1 MFRRLITYLY
11 LAFSVTLYAQEPT
24 RTVLKALPVEAE
36 EIPLGKDPVSSPEAR
51 AVTPP
56 PTPAAAK
63 PIEGSKTPQTP
74 PAADGKPTG
83 DDAFRLQIFLDEA
96 MFGPGMIDGKPG
108 LFTVLAV
115 KSWNEVNGHPE
126 DDWSAVMAAARKA
139 VPSPYAMA
147 VVPDFCKDWV
157 DETLPTAVTGQS
169 KRKRMSYRSVTEFMA
184 ERYHTS
190 EDCLVAFNKGKNT
203 GSLTARDTV
212 IVPNVQPFAIEAL
225 TGKRYEADPKLSTRH
240 VVVDTKMNQARVF
253 EAAPAALIVSEPG
266 ADGAIKIS
274 RPNRG
279 LVATFP
285 ITPGQPKFI
294 KYGIWELKSCLEL
307 PTWRYDKSLLETGK
321 RSNESLDIPPGP
333 NSPVGILWA
342 GLSKPGIGMH
352 GTGTP
357 DTIGR
362 ARSHGCI
369 RLANWDAIR
378 LPNVIRPG
386 ASVEIR

>member
-1 MFRRLITYLY
+1 MSTRV
-11 LAFSVTLYAQEPT
+11 LAFLMFVAPMGIFAQEPPP
-24 RTVLKALPVEAE
+24 RPVLKALPVEE
-36 EIPLGKDPVSSPEAR
+36 EIPLDQDPTASP
-51 AVTPP
+51 VTPP
-56 PTPAAAK
+56 TIPAAPPVAAK
-63 PIEGSKTPQTP
+63 PIQAPTLPQTP
-74 PAADGKPTG
+74 PSADGKPTG
-83 DDAFRLQIFLDEA
+83 EDAFRLQIFLDEA
-96 MFGPGMIDGKPG
+96 LFGPGVIDGKPG

-115 KSWNEVNGHPE
+115 KAWNEVNGHQE
-126 DDWSAVMAAARKA
+126 SDWTTVTAAARKA
-139 VPSPYAMA
+139 VPSGFAVA
-147 VVPDFCKDWV
+147 VVPEFCVEWV
-157 DETLPTAVTGQS
+157 DESLPTSYQGQA
-169 KRKRMSYRSVTEFMA
+169 KRKRMSYRSVAEFMA
-184 ERYHTS
+184 ERYHTT
-190 EDCLVAFNKGKNT
+190 EDCLVMLNT
-203 GSLTARDTV
+203 GKKISSLKPKDSLV
-212 IVPNVQPFAIEAL
+212 VPNVQPFAVEAL
-225 TGKRYEADPKLSTRH
+225 TGKKYEADPKLSARH

-253 EAAPAALIVSEPG
+253 EAAPAALVVSEPG
-266 ADGAIKIS
+266 VDGAIKIS

-307 PTWRYDKSLLETGK
+307 PYWRYDKSLLETGK
-321 RSNESLDIPPGP
+321 RGSQSLNIPPGP

-362 ARSHGCI
+362 ARSAGCI

>member
-1 MFRRLITYLY
+1 MLRPLLFTLMFAAPVALI
-11 LAFSVTLYAQEPT
+11 AQEPPA
-24 RTVLKALPVEAE
+24 RPVLKALPVED
-36 EIPLGKDPVSSPEAR
+36 EIPLGQDPVASPITPPK
-51 AVTPP
+51 TPP
-56 PTPAAAK
+56 PAPVEAK
-63 PIEGSKTPQTP
+63 PIEAPALPQTP
-74 PAADGKPTG
+74 PSADGKPTG
-83 DDAFRLQIFLDEA
+83 EDAFRLQIFLDESL
-96 MFGPGMIDGKPG
+96 FGPGVIDGKPG

-126 DDWSAVMAAARKA
+126 ADWTAVMAAARKS
-139 VPSPYAMA
+139 VPSAFAVA
-147 VVPDFCKDWV
+147 VVPDFCGDWI
-157 DETLPTAVTGQS
+157 DESLPTSVEGQA
-169 KRKRMSYRSVTEFMA
+169 KRKRMSYRSVAEFMA

-190 EDCLVAFNKGKNT
+190 EDCLIVLNT
-203 GSLTARDTV
+203 AKKVMSLKAKDSV
-212 IVPNVQPFAIEAL
+212 VVPNVQPFAIEAL
-225 TGKRYEADPKLSTRH
+225 TGKKYEADPKLSARH

-253 EAAPAALIVSEPG
+253 EAAPAALVVSEPG

-307 PTWRYDKSLLETGK
+307 PYWRYDKSLLETGK
-321 RSNESLDIPPGP
+321 RGSESLNIPPGP

>member
-1 MFRRLITYLY
+1 MLRSLLICLFLLCPVGLT
-11 LAFSVTLYAQEPT
+11 AQDADRP
-24 RTVLKALPVEAE
+24 VLKALPVEQD
-36 EIPLGKDPVSSPEAR
+36 EIPLGQDPVASP
-51 AVTPP
+51 VTPSLTTP

-63 PIEGSKTPQTP
+63 PIEGATVPQTP
-74 PAADGKPTG
+74 PTADGKPTG
-83 DDAFRLQIFLDEA
+83 DDAFRLQIFLDES
-96 MFGPGMIDGKPG
+96 MFGPGVIDGKPG

-115 KSWNEVNGHPE
+115 KAWNEVNGHPE
-126 DDWSAVMAAARKA
+126 DDWTEVMTAARKA
-139 VPSPYAMA
+139 VPSPFAIA
-147 VVPDFCKDWV
+147 VVPDFCKDWI
-157 DETLPTAVTGQS
+157 DETLPTGVEGQAT
-169 KRKRMSYRSVTEFMA
+169 RKRMSYRSVAEFMA

-190 EDCLVAFNKGKNT
+190 DDALAAMNAPKKASSFK
-203 GSLTARDTV
+203 ARDTV
-212 IVPNVQPFAIEAL
+212 IVPNVEPFAVEAL
-225 TGKRYEADPKLSTRH
+225 TGKKYEADPKLSARH
-240 VVVDTKMNQARVF
+240 VVVDTKMNQARIF

-266 ADGAIKIS
+266 ADGSVKIT

-285 ITPGQPKFI
+285 ITPGQPRFI
-294 KYGIWELKSCLEL
+294 KYGIWELKSCMEL
-307 PTWRYDKSLLETGK
+307 PYWRYDKSLLETGK
-321 RSNESLDIPPGP
+321 RGSESLNIPPGP

>member
-1 MFRRLITYLY
+1 MRRSFLVFLF
-11 LAFSVTLYAQEPT
+11 LLVPMVVLAQEPQ
-24 RTVLKALPVEAE
+24 RPVLKALPVDPT
-36 EIPLGKDPVSSPEAR
+36 EIPVGEDPVASVVA
-51 AVTPP
+51 PP
-56 PTPAAAK
+56 KSAPAAPAAAK
-63 PIEGSKTPQTP
+63 PIERPTAPQTP

-83 DDAFRLQIFLDEA
+83 DDAFRLQIFLDQS
-96 MFGPGMIDGKPG
+96 MFGPGVIDGKPG

-115 KSWNEVNGHPE
+115 KAWNEVNGHPE
-126 DDWSAVMAAARKA
+126 DDWTAVMAAARKE
-139 VPSPYAMA
+139 VPNPFAIA
-147 VVPDFCKDWV
+147 VVPDLCKDWI
-157 DETLPTAVTGQS
+157 DETLPTSVEGQS
-169 KRKRMSYRSVTEFMA
+169 KRKRMSYRSVAEFMS

-190 EDCLVAFNKGKNT
+190 EDCLSALNVPKKSSAMK
-203 GSLTARDTV
+203 ARDSV
-212 IVPNVQPFAIEAL
+212 IVPNVQPFAIESL
-225 TGKRYEADPKLSTRH
+225 TGKRYEADPKLSARH

-253 EAAPAALIVSEPG
+253 EATPAALVVSEPG
-266 ADGAIKIS
+266 ADGSIKIS

-294 KYGIWELKSCLEL
+294 KYGIWELKSCLEF

-378 LPNVIRPG
+378 LPSIIRPG